1 MDSPGAS
8 TSGVEVSAPASPSWT
23 RGLSQGSIPRPG
35 LPNISNLR
43 AALLG
48 YISEVERAVRE
59 SVSGQSEEDPNAR
72 FEVAGSPS
80 STSGLSTSGD
90 EQDAFGSSSAVAGPS
105 SGLRYRMQG
114 LEGYAGESSAA
125 GQAGQAGQGPDIL
138 PHSSILQH
146 LNTLREDVTN
156 YLPSRLSVPSP
167 PHLNLGARGDW
178 LRNLPYKLRM
188 VDLSVAPLPP
198 DHRTPSSP
206 DIDHGAVE
214 HARRKVIELAKAYLP
229 SEEWAG
235 WERLGW
241 EEQDSGVD
249 TRGSS
254 RRHSFDLGLSVPVE
268 PEEEEEEPEYL
279 FPNRTPASAQAFAS
293 RRRAV
298 RSKSLGAANFPVQ
311 IVEELKPKLARTQTE
326 PLRRK
331 EEINGSLAVLD
342 GGDDEEDSDIDTAEL
357 VVHPEFITDLKLAN
371 VVSATTLGPSVAD
384 ALEKAEG
391 GSKLIT
397 FEDLPFIWRN
407 NEHILTG

>member
-8 TSGVEVSAPASPSWT
+8 TSAREPSAPSSPSWA

-35 LPNISNLR
+35 LPNVSNLR
-43 AALLG
+43 NALLG

-59 SVSGQSEEDPNAR
+59 SVVGQGDEDPAR
-72 FEVAGSPS
+72 FEAAGSPS
-80 STSGLSTSGD
+80 SISGMSASGD
-90 EQDAFGSSSAVAGPS
+90 EQDPLVSTTVTAGPS
-105 SGLRYRMQG
+105 TGLRNRVQG
-114 LEGYAGESSAA
+114 FAGYGSSTPTSD
-125 GQAGQAGQGPDIL
+125 QAGGLNIL

-146 LNTLREDVTN
+146 LNTLREDVTH

-206 DIDHGAVE
+206 VIDHGAVE
-214 HARRKVIELAKAYLP
+214 HARQRVIELAKAYLP

-241 EEQDSGVD
+241 EEQDSGAD
-249 TRGSS
+249 THESS
-254 RRHSFDLGLSVPVE
+254 RRHSVDLGLSLTAE
-268 PEEEEEEPEYL
+268 PEEEEEEEPEYL

-298 RSKSLGAANFPVQ
+298 RSKSLGAANFPTALLDG
-311 IVEELKPKLARTQTE
+311 LKPKFGRTQTE

-331 EEINGSLAVLD
+331 EEINGSMAVLE
-342 GGDDEEDSDIDTAEL
+342 GDDEEDDDLDTAEL
-357 VVHPEFITDLKLAN
+357 LVHPEFITDLKLAK
-371 VVSATTLGPSVAD
+371 VVSAQTLGPSVAD
-384 ALEKAEG
+384 AIEKAEG
-391 GSKLIT
+391 GKKLIT
-397 FEDLPFIWRN
+397 FQDLPFIWRN

>member
-8 TSGVEVSAPASPSWT
+8 TSAGEPSAPASPSWA
-23 RGLSQGSIPRPG
+23 RGLSQSSIPRPG

-59 SVSGQSEEDPNAR
+59 SVVGQEVDHPNAS
-72 FEVAGSPS
+72 FEMAGSPT
-80 STSGLSTSGD
+80 STSGISASGD
-90 EQDAFGSSSAVAGPS
+90 EQEAIASGSNIAGPS
-105 SGLRYRMQG
+105 TGLRNRMQG
-114 LEGYAGESSAA
+114 LTGYGGGFTTADGA
-125 GQAGQAGQGPDIL
+125 GQRLNIL

-146 LNTLREDVTN
+146 LSTLREDVTN

-206 DIDHGAVE
+206 EIDHGAVE
-214 HARRKVIELAKAYLP
+214 HARQRVIELAKAYLP

-241 EEQDSGVD
+241 EEQDSSAD

-254 RRHSFDLGLSVPVE
+254 RRHSFDLGLSLVTE
-268 PEEEEEEPEYL
+268 PEEEEEEEPEYL

-298 RSKSLGAANFPVQ
+298 RSKSLGAANFPT
-311 IVEELKPKLARTQTE
+311 ELVKGLMPKLERTQTE

-331 EEINGSLAVLD
+331 EEISGGMSLLED
-342 GGDDEEDSDIDTAEL
+342 TEDEDEDEDLDTAEL
-357 VVHPEFITDLKLAN
+357 LIHPEFITDLKLAKT
-371 VVSATTLGPSVAD
+371 VSATTLGPSVAE
-384 ALEKAEG
+384 AIEKAEG
-391 GSKLIT
+391 GKRLIA
-397 FEDLPFIWRN
+397 FKDLPFIWRN